1 MEKMKRAIHLD
12 FHTMP
17 GIYDFEETFDAAEF
31 AKTLKDAKVEYLN
44 AVAQCNL
51 GFCYYPT
58 NVGIRYP
65 GLKTDLFGS
74 IVKECNKVGI
84 KVVAYVSTGLNH
96 EQSRLHPEW
105 CNMNEDGQIIYD
117 DRTANFF
124 RNVCYNTGYT
134 DHILAIFRELLDNY
148 ELDGLFLDSTVA
160 RPCYCARCTEKMLEQ
175 GIDITDPAAVEAFGL
190 ESTLKFREKVLA
202 LLPAGK
208 RLKMNG
214 LGHKCCTHGEIECL
228 PTGGWGYEFFG
239 PACATVRNIHKDVI
253 YMTGR
258 FQRSW
263 GDFGGLRTTASLE
276 NDFFDALCN
285 NAQISVGDHMHPRGG
300 LEPQVYAQVKNL
312 FTKMEAY
319 EPWVDNAK
327 YLPEIG
333 VLCQNENYFNPTY
346 YGLARMLG
354 ELKYNFD
361 FVDEDM
367 DFSRFPVMILPEL
380 VTMSDKLAEK
390 LSDYLAKGG
399 KVLFAGAGALNES
412 KTGFALKELN
422 FVTFHGEDNT
432 KTAYY
437 QPLGDTS
444 DGLPVRSMYEPGILM
459 TAKDS
464 GDVLAKYVKPYF
476 DRHWDGKHGYY
487 YTPPTKEAPYDAIVK
502 HGNIQV
508 ISFNVFAAYNHY
520 AAAFHKKL
528 VKDFLCGAVPNKLVD
543 ADTLPSYARATV
555 TGNEDYTLLHVKVT
569 YPEARGGSC
578 AIEEHNILPAG
589 RTIRVKG
596 TYQKVM
602 CLPTKEAIPF
612 RTENG
617 YAVFELPEITGY
629 QMFCL
634 EK

>member
-1 MEKMKRAIHLD
+1 MGYSVEVVRRARERLAQAREDRESENRQHLAEAYAKVPRIREIDMQLRRTMALAAQAAFLQGSDGREEMDKVRSANLQLQRERAELAAEYFEEGYLDDSPICDRCGGSGYLGTQMCECLAELCRQEQKKEISILSGGKEHFAQFRLDYYPDRIDPALGVNIRSVMEKTFQSCKRYAL
-12 FHTMP
+12 
-17 GIYDFEETFDAAEF
+17 TFSE
-31 AKTLKDAKVEYLN
+31 KSG
-44 AVAQCNL
+44 NL
-51 GFCYYPT
+51 
-58 NVGIRYP
+58 
-65 GLKTDLFGS
+65 LFSGD
-74 IVKECNKVGI
+74 
-84 KVVAYVSTGLNH
+84 TGL
-96 EQSRLHPEW
+96 
-105 CNMNEDGQIIYD
+105 GK
-117 DRTANFF
+117 T
-124 RNVCYNTGYT
+124 
-134 DHILAIFRELLDNY
+134 
-148 ELDGLFLDSTVA
+148 FLSACIARTVA
-160 RPCYCARCTEKMLEQ
+160 ERGYS
-175 GIDITDPAAVEAFGL
+175 VVY
-190 ESTLKFREKVLA
+190 ES
-202 LLPAGK
+202 AG
-208 RLKMNG
+208 
-214 LGHKCCTHGEIECL
+214 
-228 PTGGWGYEFFG
+228 
-239 PACATVRNIHKDVI
+239 
-253 YMTGR
+253 
-258 FQRSW
+258 
-263 GDFGGLRTTASLE
+263 
-276 NDFFDALCN
+276 
-285 NAQISVGDHMHPRGG
+285 
-300 LEPQVYAQVKNL
+300 NL

-319 EPWVDNAK
+319 EPWVDDAK

-346 YGLARMLG
+346 SGLARILG

-412 KTGFALKELN
+412 KTGFALKELD

-487 YTPPTKEAPYDAIVK
+487 YTPPTKEAPYDAVVR
-502 HGNIQV
+502 HGSLQL

-520 AAAFHKKL
+520 ASAFHKKL
-528 VKDFLCGAVPNKLVD
+528 VKECLENALPCKRICASN
-543 ADTLPSYARATV
+543 LPSYARATV
-555 TGNEDYTLLHVKVT
+555 TGTEDYTLLHVKVT

-589 RTIRVKG
+589 RTIGVKG

-602 CLPTKEAIPF
+602 CLPTQEAIPF

>member
-1 MEKMKRAIHLD
+1 MEMMKRAIHLD

-17 GIYDFEETFDAAEF
+17 GIYDFEETFDPKAF
-31 AKTLKDAKVEYLN
+31 AQTLADAKVKYIN

-51 GFCYYPT
+51 GFCYFPT
-58 NVGIRYP
+58 KVGVRYP

-74 IVKECNKVGI
+74 IVKACNEVGI

-105 CNMNEDGQIIYD
+105 CNMNEDGQIIYG
-117 DRTANFF
+117 DRTINFF

-134 DHILAIFRELLDNY
+134 DHILALYKELLDNY
-148 ELDGLFLDSTVA
+148 ELDGLFLDSTVPRA
-160 RPCYCARCTEKMLEQ
+160 CYCARCTEKMLAA
-175 GIDITDPAAVEAFGL
+175 GVDITDPKAVEAFGM
-190 ESTLKFREKVLA
+190 ESTLAFREKVRA

-214 LGHKCCTHGEIECL
+214 LGHDSCTHAEIECL
-228 PTGGWGYEFFG
+228 PTGGWGYEFFAA
-239 PACATVRNIHKDVI
+239 ACARARNIHKDVI

-276 NDFFDALCN
+276 NDFYDGLLN
-285 NAQISVGDHMHPRGG
+285 NTQISVGDHMHPRGG
-300 LEPQVYAQVKNL
+300 LEPAVYAQVKKL
-312 FTKMEAY
+312 FTQMEAY
-319 EPWVDNAK
+319 EPWTDNAR
-327 YLPEIG
+327 YLPEVG
-333 VLCQNENYFNPTY
+333 VLWQGGIATPTG

-361 FVDEDM
+361 FVDGNT
-367 DFSRFPVMILPEL
+367 DFRRFSAMILPDTICVTPEL
-380 VTMSDKLAEK
+380 AAK
-390 LSDYLAKGG
+390 LSAYLAQGG
-399 KVLFAGAGALNES
+399 KVLFTGSSALNAE
-412 KTGFALKELN
+412 KTGFALPELD
-422 FVTFHGEDNT
+422 FAEFCGIDSTFTG
-432 KTAYY
+432 YY
-437 QPLGDTS
+437 QPLDSS
-444 DGLPVRSMYEPGILM
+444 DGLDVRSMYEPGIFLR
-459 TAKDS
+459 AKNAA
-464 GDVLAKYVKPYF
+464 DVAAKYVKPYF

-487 YTPPTKEAPYDAIVK
+487 YTPPTKEAPYDAVVH
-502 HGNIQV
+502 HGNTEL

-520 AAAFHKKL
+520 ASAFHKKL
-528 VKDFLCGAVPNKLVD
+528 VADALARAIPDKLID
-543 ADTLPSYARATV
+543 ASQLPSTARATL
-555 TGNEDYTLLHVKVT
+555 TGTEDYTLLHVKVT

-578 AIEEHNILPAG
+578 AIEEHNVLPAG

-596 TYQKVM
+596 AYRKVM
-602 CLPTKEAIPF
+602 LLPEQTALPF

-617 YAVFELPEITGY
+617 YAVLDLPEITGY